1 MSTFKNK
8 YELILSGNVML
19 NKRYTL
25 EKKIGEG
32 GLSEVYDVSDI
43 YSQYFKDNRNLVIK
57 IPSSEI
63 ADKNDVA
70 AFVYS
75 EYSLLNLLHHE
86 NIVKAVNFGIDE
98 ESNIPYLIMEKLEGD
113 LLANIALHQID
124 AKMKHNL
131 ASSLYKA
138 ILYMHDKGIVHA
150 DINPT
155 NIMMSPDGNAQLFD
169 FGISQNIGV
178 KKTFNLSL
186 EKNNAY
192 NPIYTAP
199 EIFEGE
205 SPSYKTDLFSLAC
218 VLYELYTGEL
228 PFEHSS
234 RELGIK
240 PLSRKKFTK
249 IPFIQRAWFMK
260 MLSHNPSL
268 RPKKIPLYTRF
279 IVYINNCI

>member
-98 ESNIPYLIMEKLEGD
+98 ESNII
-113 LLANIALHQID
+113 
-124 AKMKHNL
+124 
-131 ASSLYKA
+131 
-138 ILYMHDKGIVHA
+138 
-150 DINPT
+150 
-155 NIMMSPDGNAQLFD
+155 
-169 FGISQNIGV
+169 
-178 KKTFNLSL
+178 
-186 EKNNAY
+186 
-192 NPIYTAP
+192 
-199 EIFEGE
+199 
-205 SPSYKTDLFSLAC
+205 
-218 VLYELYTGEL
+218 
-228 PFEHSS
+228 
-234 RELGIK
+234 
-240 PLSRKKFTK
+240 
-249 IPFIQRAWFMK
+249 
-260 MLSHNPSL
+260 
-268 RPKKIPLYTRF
+268 
-279 IVYINNCI
+279 